1 MDLTVNYSEE
11 EKALFEEV
19 HQIEQEIRRL
29 ENEAYSYRHEKENH
43 YRVSS
48 TNLVPTIIF
57 CALFV
62 FNILLLVLDIVIG
75 LGTFT
80 HVKESLLGQKLM
92 LQLSIS
98 MAVVVGTP
106 IAIVFFGIM
115 SVINIRKLILQT
127 SKNTRVIARAKKLGI
142 ENFYNEKDRMEG
154 SYDSAEHKLAIL
166 RQRYREKKQELD
178 AMTMAMEAKRRE
190 EQQKAWSQGAT
201 FEVVKHERKL

>member
-57 CALFV
+57 CALFL

>member
-29 ENEAYSYRHEKENH
+29 ENEAYSYRHEKENR

-57 CALFV
+57 CALFL

-92 LQLSIS
+92 LQCRKDGLGPLTGN
-98 MAVVVGTP
+98 MAV
-106 IAIVFFGIM
+106 
-115 SVINIRKLILQT
+115 RL
-127 SKNTRVIARAKKLGI
+127 
-142 ENFYNEKDRMEG
+142 
-154 SYDSAEHKLAIL
+154 
-166 RQRYREKKQELD
+166 
-178 AMTMAMEAKRRE
+178 
-190 EQQKAWSQGAT
+190 
-201 FEVVKHERKL
+201 